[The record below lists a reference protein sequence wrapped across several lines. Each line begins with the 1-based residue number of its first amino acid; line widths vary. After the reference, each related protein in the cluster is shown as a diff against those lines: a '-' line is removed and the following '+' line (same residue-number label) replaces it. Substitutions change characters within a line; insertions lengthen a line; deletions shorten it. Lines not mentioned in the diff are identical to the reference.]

1 MTSVNTRLAFRI
13 PSHKQPF
20 AILSGQKKKS
30 NNNNNNYVLLLDLL
44 DNRLSIVRTN

>member
-30 NNNNNNYVLLLDLL
+30 NNNNNYVLLLDLL